1 MVVNSSPQVFLF
13 LSQILRKKIIDAM
26 GRPQGRVSDLVV
38 AIADLY
44 PPVTG
49 VLFFAGRGK
58 KPFPFPLEES
68 YRGGGQTLGSA
79 IDPRRSGRSQPR

>member
-13 LSQILRKKIIDAM
+13 LSQILRKKIIDPM

-38 AIADLY
+38 TLADLY

-49 VLFFAGRGK
+49 VLFWPWEK
-58 KPFPFPLEES
+58 TLPVSP
-68 YRGGGQTLGSA
+68 GGGLPRWG
-79 IDPRRSGRSQPR
+79 IDSWFSP